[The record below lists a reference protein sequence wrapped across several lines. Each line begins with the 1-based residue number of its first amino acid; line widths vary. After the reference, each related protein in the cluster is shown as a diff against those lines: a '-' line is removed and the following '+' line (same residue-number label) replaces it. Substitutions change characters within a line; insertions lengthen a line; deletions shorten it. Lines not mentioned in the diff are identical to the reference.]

1 MNVFPFLV
9 PEEWYPVF
17 PDGKLRNELLF
28 LISYSFHIRSNIYFI
43 FSNWRRQNTANVP
56 PRLIVFGNQ
65 LLFLSYSLS
74 YMVPYHACFR
84 MNKVFSIIVSFLDLS
99 CVVGEKTNNKDWWDA
114 NICISMSKASNSYCP
129 CPPSLAGMER
139 MMSESP
145 GSVMESVQTRKY
157 LPQAVPNS
165 MLLPV

>member
-84 MNKVFSIIVSFLDLS
+84 MNSVFHHCFISRLVM
-99 CVVGEKTNNKDWWDA
+99 CCGRENKDWWDA